1 MGGGIVMVP
10 LLVSLLA
17 LDHKRATV
25 MSLAAIIPTATIG
38 ALGFVVSGTVPVD
51 QLVFGAVIAVGGIST
66 APLGTLALRRWNVGN
81 IRWTFIALLVAT
93 AVMVFVT
100 LPSRDVMLEWSV
112 ATILEL
118 IVLGCAMG
126 FIAGLLGVGGGLIAV
141 PILIVFF
148 GVSDLNAKALSLVAM
163 VPAAISGTLSS
174 ARARDFPVRE
184 SVALGAGA
192 ASTSLAGVWFA
203 TIIPVAIAQALLA
216 AFILYAAATMTVRA
230 LRARKS

>member
-1 MGGGIVMVP
+1 
-10 LLVSLLA
+10 
-17 LDHKRATV
+17 
-25 MSLAAIIPTATIG
+25 
-38 ALGFVVSGTVPVD
+38 
-51 QLVFGAVIAVGGIST
+51 
-66 APLGTLALRRWNVGN
+66 
-81 IRWTFIALLVAT
+81 
-93 AVMVFVT
+93 
-100 LPSRDVMLEWSV
+100 
-112 ATILEL
+112 
-118 IVLGCAMG
+118 MG

-174 ARARDFPVRE
+174 ARVRGFPVRE

-203 TIIPVAIAQALLA
+203 TIIPVATAQALLA

-230 LRARKS
+230 LRTRKS